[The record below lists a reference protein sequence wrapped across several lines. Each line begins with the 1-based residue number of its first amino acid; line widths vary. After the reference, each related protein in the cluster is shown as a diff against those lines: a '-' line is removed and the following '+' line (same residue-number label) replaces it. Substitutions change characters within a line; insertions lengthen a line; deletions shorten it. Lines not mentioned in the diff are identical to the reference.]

1 MIIDKL
7 TRASAY
13 TSLHPRFEAAFA
25 AIERVLAEPWPA
37 VDRLEVDGNR
47 LYILPMA
54 VPGKGRAAARA
65 ETHRRYIDI
74 QYVVSGTDTMGW
86 SPVDAIGSGNGYDT
100 AKDVEFYPAVPSLW
114 VPVPPCHFA
123 IFLPSDVHAPLAG
136 EGMVRKLVVKV
147 LV

>member
-1 MIIDKL
+1 MIIDQL

-13 TSLHPRFEAAFA
+13 TSLHPRFEAAFD
-25 AIERVLAEPWPA
+25 AIGKVLAGAWPTE
-37 VDRLEVDGNR
+37 DRLDVDGNR

-54 VPGKGRAAARA
+54 VSGKGRAAVRA

-74 QYVVSGTDTMGW
+74 QYVASGTDTMGW
-86 SPVDAIGSGNGYDT
+86 SALDAIGPGNGYDR
-100 AKDVEFYPAVPSLW
+100 AKDIEFYPAVPSLW
-114 VPVPPCHFA
+114 VPVLAGHFA

-136 EGMVRKLVVKV
+136 EGMVRKLVVKI

>member
-1 MIIDKL
+1 MIIDQL

-25 AIERVLAEPWPA
+25 AIVQILAAPWPA

-54 VPGKGRAAARA
+54 VQGKGRAAARS

-86 SPVDAIGSGNGYDT
+86 SSVDAIGPGNGYDT
-100 AKDVEFYPAVPSLW
+100 AKDIEFYSAPAALW
-114 VPVPPCHFA
+114 VPVPAGHFA

-136 EGMVRKLVVKV
+136 EGVVRKLVVKI
-147 LV
+147 LA